1 MNIKK
6 DDIILY
12 ASGAALIIGII
23 RDIPQ
28 LLKIRRTRNVESI
41 SVTAV
46 TLGFISLLL
55 WMYYHTQESGFYSVP
70 MVGIIWSLMV
80 DVCLLYYIKKY
91 GKDKMHT

>member
-55 WMYYHTQESGFYSVP
+55 WMYYHKR
-70 MVGIIWSLMV
+70 V
-80 DVCLLYYIKKY
+80 DFIRYQWLV
-91 GKDKMHT
+91 